1 MRRCS
6 AEGCEKPHLA
16 RGFCNKHYLRWRTAG
31 GQTTP
36 RPPLWTPEEDVALLA
51 IELTPHTERYQGR
64 GAFAVI
70 ADRLGRTVQACTDRY
85 RRLMRDG
92 GHVPGQQWTE
102 EGLWTP
108 EEDAVIERVIRDHPE
123 RAPFGRWP
131 DVAGV
136 LGRTLGAVRLRAWKH
151 RRGLVARGRPNPLIF
166 RGLPRRG
173 WRWWL
178 WDGKPY
184 PRPRRADDAGGG
196 VIGPFFGA
204 CLVVR
209 P

>member
-102 EGLWTP
+102 EGLWDP
-108 EEDAVIERVIRDHPE
+108 GGRRGDRARDPRSPRTGSLWE
-123 RAPFGRWP
+123 
-131 DVAGV
+131 VAGR
-136 LGRTLGAVRLRAWKH
+136 GRGPGPDS
-151 RRGLVARGRPNPLIF
+151 RRGTSARLEASTGP
-166 RGLPRRG
+166 GG
-173 WRWWL
+173 E
-178 WDGKPY
+178 GK
-184 PRPRRADDAGGG
+184 A
-196 VIGPFFGA
+196 
-204 CLVVR
+204 
-209 P
+209 